1 MITRARLALVVALTM
16 AACTAS
22 PRQRP
27 LDLGDVE
34 TGPGSLEAIRRQLRG
49 TWDLV
54 ALESSPEPGVPR
66 VPIKATGVLVY
77 DEYANLTIDAHT
89 DDPAA
94 PPAAR
99 ESRLLRFTG
108 RATIDPVRHELQL
121 MDMKGNVN
129 PAEVLA
135 PERRRRFEV
144 DVDTLRLSSF
154 EEDGQVTAIS
164 TWQRR
169 K

>member
-1 MITRARLALVVALTM
+1 
-16 AACTAS
+16 
-22 PRQRP
+22 
-27 LDLGDVE
+27 
-34 TGPGSLEAIRRQLRG
+34 
-49 TWDLV
+49 
-54 ALESSPEPGVPR
+54 VPR

-99 ESRLLRFTG
+99 ESRLLTFSG

-129 PAEVLA
+129 PSEVIA
-135 PERRRRFEV
+135 PERRRRFEI

-154 EEDGQVTAIS
+154 EPDGQVTAIS

-169 K
+169 KQ